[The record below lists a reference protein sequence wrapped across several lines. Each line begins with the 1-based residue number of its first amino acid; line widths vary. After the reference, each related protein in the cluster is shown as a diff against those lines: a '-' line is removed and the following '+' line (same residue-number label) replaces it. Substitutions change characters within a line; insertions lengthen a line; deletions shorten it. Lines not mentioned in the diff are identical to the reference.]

1 MDERFLADTMLFR
14 GIREEEIRAMLSCLG
29 AYEKAYQKD
38 EILLRAGEPTDSM
51 GLVLSGSV
59 NIVVNYY
66 WGGSNI
72 FGHVGPGEI
81 FAETYAAIPGR
92 ELLVDVVAAEP
103 VRVLFLHALRL
114 SETCSHSCPFH
125 TRVIRN
131 LLQILARKN
140 LRLSTRMMHT
150 ASRSIRDRL
159 LSYLS
164 EQAVEHGSSRF
175 TVPFSRQQLAD
186 YLGVD
191 RSALSN
197 ELSKMQR
204 DGLISYHKNM
214 FVLMDESQEAGEI

>member
-1 MDERFLADTMLFR
+1 MDERFLPNTMLFR
-14 GIREEEIRAMLSCLG
+14 GLREEEIRAMLSCLG
-29 AYEKAYQKD
+29 ASEKAYQKD
-38 EILLRAGEPTDSM
+38 EVLLRAGEPVSAM

-81 FAETYAAIPGR
+81 FAETYAAIPGK

-103 VRVLFLHALRL
+103 VRVLFLHSLRL
-114 SETCSHSCPFH
+114 TETCSRSCPFH
-125 TRVIRN
+125 TRTIHN
-131 LLQILARKN
+131 LLQIFARKN
-140 LRLSTRMMHT
+140 LNLSARMMHT
-150 ASRSIRDRL
+150 ASRSIRGRL

-175 TVPFSRQQLAD
+175 SIPFSRQQLAD
-186 YLGVD
+186 YLGVE

-204 DGLISYHKNM
+204 EGLISYHKNQ
-214 FVLMDESQEAGEI
+214 FTLADLPQEL